1 MRIALITA
9 YDDNRRGGIKE
20 LETAIRRLG
29 HIPCYFY
36 VDRAGIRMNGNGV
49 SVSMLDGKIP
59 KRVRFDAGILRNIGV
74 VKDYEQF
81 GHRIWS
87 VKALELEGTRV
98 MNKIDSWV
106 PASDKFATLVTLA
119 KAGLPV
125 PDTISSE
132 DFFLGYEA
140 AKRFHSVVI
149 KPLRSGLGLGIFKLD
164 DPDAAMHVFNAFTSL
179 NKPIYVQEFLEK
191 KNNGDY
197 RVVVIGNEAIGAEF
211 RRGRTWKTNIAQ
223 GGMPSKARLTGEMAE
238 LAIRATRAMKLDFAG
253 IDIAETK
260 DGYFILE
267 TNPSMAWAGFKEV
280 TGVDPAERIVKHLI
294 KAVKS

>member
-1 MRIALITA
+1 MHIALITA

-20 LETAIRRLG
+20 LEIAIRRLG
-29 HIPCYFY
+29 HIPSYFY
-36 VDRAGIRMNGNGV
+36 VDRAGIRMNSNGI
-49 SVSMLDGKIP
+49 SVSMLDGKMP
-59 KRVRFDAGILRNIGV
+59 KQVSFDAGILRNIGV

-87 VKALELEGTRV
+87 VRALELEGTRV
-98 MNKIDSWV
+98 MNKIGSWV

-140 AKRFHSVVI
+140 AKRFRSAVI

-197 RVVVIGNEAIGAEF
+197 RVVVIGNEAVGAEF

-223 GGMPSKARLTGEMAE
+223 GGIPSRARLTEEMAE

-267 TNPSMAWAGFKEV
+267 TNPSMAWTGFKEV
-280 TGVDPAERIVKHLI
+280 TGIDPAERIVKHL
-294 KAVKS
+294 VKTAKN